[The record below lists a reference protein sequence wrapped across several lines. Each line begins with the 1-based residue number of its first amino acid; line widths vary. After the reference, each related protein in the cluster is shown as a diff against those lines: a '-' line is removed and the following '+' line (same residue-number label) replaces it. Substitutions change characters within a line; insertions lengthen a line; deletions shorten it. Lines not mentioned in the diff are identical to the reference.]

1 MHRSSNVPAIMKRL
15 RGLCRNGALRPQHAR
30 TPALISKPYQH
41 TVDILCRVC
50 YNARTGLHRNLSL
63 SRESSW
69 CNPLLNPLP
78 NAPSMTI
85 YCFGSR
91 DRPTEIAYLMKDQ
104 TEQLSAGQARSEM
117 WSRPISTVIANAS
130 GHMLLETTKGD
141 GTIPWLSQTLMCS
154 DEEAHGLRGWKGN
167 PDLNPFE
174 VQVKRYSVFACR
186 VACF

>member
-1 MHRSSNVPAIMKRL
+1 MSKRYSML
-15 RGLCRNGALRPQHAR
+15 QRACLLARCASCWVRCNACAGQQRNA
-30 TPALISKPYQH
+30 
-41 TVDILCRVC
+41 
-50 YNARTGLHRNLSL
+50 SL

-78 NAPSMTI
+78 KAPSMSI

-104 TEQLSAGQARSEM
+104 TGQVRSER

-130 GHMLLETTKGD
+130 GIKLLETTKGD

-167 PDLNPFE
+167 PDLNPSE
-174 VQVKRYSVFACR
+174 VQVRQCSPLFLWRLLSAPRRRK
-186 VACF
+186 